1 MVAREAAVVPED
13 AEGALDHPSPFLDR
27 KASCA

>member
-1 MVAREAAVVPED
+1 VIAREAAVVPER
-13 AEGALDHPSPFLDR
+13 AEGVLDHPSPFLDR